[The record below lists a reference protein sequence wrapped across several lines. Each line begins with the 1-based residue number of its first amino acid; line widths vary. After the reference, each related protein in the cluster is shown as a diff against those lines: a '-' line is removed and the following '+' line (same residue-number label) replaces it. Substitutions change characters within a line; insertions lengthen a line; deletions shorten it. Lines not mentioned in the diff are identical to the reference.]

1 LLEVEEQ
8 LWLGNRMD
16 FRVRVLGQVA
26 AGIVQV
32 GEDKVRLEVTLPWLL
47 KKFGD
52 AVQKTIRGPGRLL
65 LEKK

>member
-1 LLEVEEQ
+1 
-8 LWLGNRMD
+8 
-16 FRVRVLGQVA
+16 VLGQVA